1 MKAPISGWV
10 AEFAVMVSFVYHLIF
25 VLRQGKIIVYFHSHN
40 FTMRFSSFVCVD
52 STALLYDTISLKNRI
67 KVLVSHMESS
77 HRVNVPLSTT

>member
-10 AEFAVMVSFVYHLIF
+10 AEFAVMVSFVYHLIY
-25 VLRQGKIIVYFHSHN
+25 VLRQGKIIVCFHSHN
-40 FTMRFSSFVCVD
+40 FTMRFSFVCVD